1 MTTQNRQ
8 EPAVQAAEGPATGSH
23 STTQEPSTASA
34 AKEEV
39 TDVARQSTQAAK
51 DVAGTAAS
59 EAKNLTREAGTQ
71 AKNLASVL
79 GSNLKDQAGARQQ
92 KVARG
97 LWSLSDELQ
106 SMAQGAENSGPASN
120 LVGQA
125 AQRAG
130 DMAVWFAAR
139 DPGSLLE
146 EAKGFARK
154 RPGAFLAV
162 AAGAGLLAGRLTR
175 GLTAAQPGTRSPAG
189 THVPPVT
196 PAGPAAAPSAGR
208 TGTAASADAVDALPD
223 PWDAEP
229 TIAPGTPP
237 VSTNPG
243 GRLPLQ

>member
-8 EPAVQAAEGPATGSH
+8 EPSVQATEGLDQGSH
-23 STTQEPSTASA
+23 ATTQEPSTASA
-34 AKEEV
+34 AKDGAK
-39 TDVARQSTQAAK
+39 DVARQGTQAAK

-71 AKNLASVL
+71 AKNLVSAL
-79 GSNLKDQAGARQQ
+79 GSNLKDQAGTQQQ

-130 DMAVWFAAR
+130 NMAVWFEAR

-154 RPGAFLAV
+154 RPGAFLAI

-175 GLTAAQPGTRSPAG
+175 GLTGSQAGTQSPAG
-189 THVPPVT
+189 THVPPAT
-196 PAGPAAAPSAGR
+196 PPSPAAAPSAGR

-243 GRLPLQ
+243 GRLPLS